1 MEPLPL
7 RRTGFITSLC
17 CYSSQDPHSSA
28 VHPALPSGFYPR
40 TTPPYQITFR
50 CSRVSVA
57 DFSPVHFQG
66 PQSRLVSCYAFF
78 KGWLLLSPPPSCFRL
93 PTPFVVTLSRY
104 LGTLTSGWVAFP
116 YGPQAYP
123 RGPHSQRLRRPHVR
137 SLTGCR
143 RISPPKRPIS
153 ALPHSLPRLRSSC
166 D

>member
-1 MEPLPL
+1 MDSHHSLLLLLPGSSFEHGPLDLTAKLLPMHDA
-7 RRTGFITSLC
+7 SL
-17 CYSSQDPHSSA
+17 PNH
-28 VHPALPSGFYPR
+28 L
-40 TTPPYQITFR
+40 
-50 CSRVSVA
+50 SVFQSIG
-57 DFSPVHFQG
+57 DRLSPVHFRG

-116 YGPQAYP
+116 CGPQAYP

-153 ALPHSLPRLRSSC
+153 ALPHGLPRLRSSC